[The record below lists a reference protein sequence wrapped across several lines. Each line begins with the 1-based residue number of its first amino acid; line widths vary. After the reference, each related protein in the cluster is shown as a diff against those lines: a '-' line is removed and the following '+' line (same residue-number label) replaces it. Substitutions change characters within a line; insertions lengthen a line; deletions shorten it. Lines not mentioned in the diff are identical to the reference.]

1 MRRRGTRLFVLIVML
16 GVTRALAEDAP
27 SGDEPAAK
35 APAAEASAATAPAA
49 SSLPYHLTG
58 GLSAGYR
65 LVDVDGSR
73 DKYDEDY
80 NLQPG
85 GRVFL
90 FTLDGEAR
98 DPDKPPL
105 PLDRFHLEVDTPGD
119 EPASRFALDAEDKAL
134 WSLRADFI
142 RSKYFYDVPSLF
154 AEPVAGD
161 IRLNDLHAFD
171 MNRTNGVAEL
181 RVHPKN
187 LPTLILGYRLYEL
200 ESDGGSTTST
210 VLVPGG
216 GNFVV
221 QAPQRT
227 VTHVGSVGTE
237 FTALGT
243 GFFVEQ
249 QYRRVSRT
257 YGLHGPIESVDPTDG
272 FTLASWQSVQG
283 DQIDIPITRVRLIRP
298 VGDRIE
304 LTGSYVFAHASLD
317 EGRTRFRDGTSTI
330 PSDNG
335 PSTRI
340 DQGSASL
347 TTQLAELGASVR
359 LTPIATAPL
368 DYRYDERT
376 A

>member
-1 MRRRGTRLFVLIVML
+1 MRRRGTRLFVLLVML

-27 SGDEPAAK
+27 SGGEPAAN
-35 APAAEASAATAPAA
+35 APAAEAPAATAPAA

-65 LVDVDGSR
+65 LVDVNGSR

-119 EPASRFALDAEDKAL
+119 EPASRFALDAEDRAL

-171 MNRTNGVAEL
+171 LTRTNGLAEL
-181 RVHPKN
+181 RVHPQG
-187 LPTLILGYRLYEL
+187 LPTIILGYRLYEL
-200 ESDGGSTTST
+200 EGDGGSTST

-221 QAPQRT
+221 LAPQRE
-227 VTHVGSVGTE
+227 VTNVGSLGTE

-243 GFFVEQ
+243 GVFVEQ
-249 QYRRVSRT
+249 QFRRVSRT
-257 YGLHGPIESVDPTDG
+257 YGLHGPIESVDPGDG
-272 FTLASWQSVQG
+272 FTLASWQSVESNH
-283 DQIDIPITRVRLIRP
+283 INIPITRVRVRRSI
-298 VGDRIE
+298 GDRVE
-304 LTGSYVFAHASLD
+304 LTGGSQPTPGPPPASTTV
-317 EGRTRFRDGTSTI
+317 TRRSPRSWSTSARAC
-330 PSDNG
+330 D
-335 PSTRI
+335 
-340 DQGSASL
+340 
-347 TTQLAELGASVR
+347 
-359 LTPIATAPL
+359 
-368 DYRYDERT
+368 
-376 A
+376 

>member
-1 MRRRGTRLFVLIVML
+1 MRDPSIRPARHAGSHPCAGGGRALRRRAGCERTRCR
-16 GVTRALAEDAP
+16 G
-27 SGDEPAAK
+27 
-35 APAAEASAATAPAA
+35 ASRPAA

-119 EPASRFALDAEDKAL
+119 EPASRFALDAEDRAL

-171 MNRTNGVAEL
+171 LTRTNGLAEL
-181 RVHPKN
+181 RVHPTRPAHHHPR
-187 LPTLILGYRLYEL
+187 LP
-200 ESDGGSTTST
+200 
-210 VLVPGG
+210 
-216 GNFVV
+216 
-221 QAPQRT
+221 
-227 VTHVGSVGTE
+227 
-237 FTALGT
+237 ALRARG
-243 GFFVEQ
+243 
-249 QYRRVSRT
+249 
-257 YGLHGPIESVDPTDG
+257 
-272 FTLASWQSVQG
+272 
-283 DQIDIPITRVRLIRP
+283 
-298 VGDRIE
+298 
-304 LTGSYVFAHASLD
+304 
-317 EGRTRFRDGTSTI
+317 
-330 PSDNG
+330 
-335 PSTRI
+335 
-340 DQGSASL
+340 
-347 TTQLAELGASVR
+347 
-359 LTPIATAPL
+359 
-368 DYRYDERT
+368 
-376 A
+376 